1 MTETEQTEL
10 RHQLRELSR
19 TIAHMLVGN
28 EPVREALLQQVQ
40 LLNEA
45 WTMPAAEPQ
54 PGRGFDLRPT
64 RLRLLA
70 CAAGPA
76 KRRRRRRGDG
86 RAIQSRRHPRRR
98 KRHPQRR
105 PRARPHPKGVTPMTP
120 IPQMH
125 PIAPAEK
132 QHPCPGDWNWWA
144 SYDGGENLAIGPAKS
159 RDDLVRMLRSD
170 RGGEYQDDQ
179 GGWRLKAHIGE
190 YRDNNQN
197 LAEWLDIDDMIAFAA
212 ERMDDND
219 CGTVEGL
226 PHPIDEIS
234 PDQESELKAAIRATV
249 HDWQKRHRL
258 ALRCWQFTESRNCET
273 LDIPVEI
280 TTPTE

>member
-19 TIAHMLVGN
+19 TIAHMLAGN

-70 CAAGPA
+70 CAADPCKA
-76 KRRRRRRGDG
+76 TPPP
-86 RAIQSRRHPRRR
+86 PRRWTS
-98 KRHPQRR
+98 
-105 PRARPHPKGVTPMTP
+105 HPKPPTSAPSQTPSSTPPACAASSQGVTPMTP